1 MVSVSHAGRLLDV
14 IDHPDTDNPA
24 IPAATVLLVRDA
36 GSGVG
41 LEVLMIQRGHGT
53 SFGGAWAF
61 PGGVIEVDDVVADA
75 GSDPLPAAR
84 RAAARE
90 TVEEVGLVVD
100 PAAMTW
106 WSHWVP
112 PANTPA
118 PKRFSTWFL
127 LAPADAGHEDQ
138 HVAIDG
144 HEVHAHRWV
153 QPSTAVEE
161 YLAGEIDLVAPTI
174 VTLVDL
180 ARRSSVGHAMSSIEV
195 ERYATRL
202 VFLDGHRWCVWHGD
216 AAYETGDLDAPGPR
230 NRLVI
235 GDEIRLPYERT
246 GWTW

>member
-1 MVSVSHAGRLLDV
+1 MSHAGRLLDV

-36 GSGVG
+36 PSSTG
-41 LEVLMIQRGHGT
+41 LEVFMIQRGHGT

-61 PGGVIEVDDVVADA
+61 PGGVIEVDDVEPDA
-75 GSDPLPAAR
+75 GRDPLPAAR

-90 TVEEVGLVVD
+90 TTEEVGLIVD
-100 PAAMTW
+100 PTAMAW

-127 LAPADAGHEDQ
+127 LAPAAVGHEDH

-153 QPSTAVEE
+153 RPSIAVEE
-161 YLAGEIDLVAPTI
+161 YLAGEIDLVAPTV

-180 ARRSSVGHAMSSIEV
+180 ARRSSVEHAQSSIDV

-202 VFLDGHRWCVWHGD
+202 VAAGGHRWCVWHGD
-216 AAYETGDLDAPGPR
+216 AAYDTGDLDAAGPR
-230 NRLVI
+230 NRLMI
-235 GDEIRLPYERT
+235 GEAIRRPYERT
-246 GWTW
+246 GWT